1 MVLGSRAAGILSLAS
16 NSLSAQ
22 GGAEAAMNS
31 ANIVN

>member
-1 MVLGSRAAGILSLAS
+1 MVLCSRATGILSPAS

-22 GGAEAAMNS
+22 GGAEAALNS